1 VRKVWE
7 VSESGSTFAPFA
19 PEQSIPVREPLSV
32 ADAYVGKVLPPGQLM
47 KARARLDKKAELQL
61 ARWFALITL
70 ACFVVGGV
78 LFDVS
83 RADTFA
89 RWLSGAFDRLATAAA
104 VTWVVSY
111 LNYHFYLRDIESKP
125 IVDWQPG
132 FLAGTKFGYH
142 LAVIARQTMRVLGSS
157 SREITSSNSGANPT
171 ANPL

>member
-32 ADAYVGKVLPPGQLM
+32 ADAYVGKVLPPGKLM

-61 ARWFALITL
+61 ARWFAFITL
-70 ACFVVGGV
+70 ACFVVGGI

-83 RADTFA
+83 RADSRV

-111 LNYHFYLRDIESKP
+111 LNYYFYLRELESKP
-125 IVDWQPG
+125 IVDWQ
-132 FLAGTKFGYH
+132 
-142 LAVIARQTMRVLGSS
+142 
-157 SREITSSNSGANPT
+157 
-171 ANPL
+171 